1 MTTASALMD
10 TQAAPVQRRFNVD
23 EYYRMAEVGIIGRD
37 DRVELLDGQ
46 VVEMSPIGKTHGM
59 SVDAFTMMMTE
70 AVRGQA
76 IVRIQGVVRLDA
88 FNEPEP
94 DVAVLRLPL
103 RKYGEAHP
111 GPEDVFLIVEVGDS
125 SRRFDKKVKLPM
137 YAAFGIPEV
146 WLVDLDA
153 RRMEVYRS
161 PDAGAYREMTTLGPA
176 DVASLESFPEARI
189 ELKEVF

>member
-10 TQAAPVQRRFNVD
+10 TRATPVQRRFNVD
-23 EYYRMAEVGIIGRD
+23 DYYRMAEIGIIGRD

-59 SVDAFTMMMTE
+59 GVDAFTMMMTE

-76 IVRIQGVVRLDA
+76 IVRIQGVVRLDT

-111 GPEDVFLIVEVGDS
+111 APEDVFLIVEVGDS

-137 YAAFGIPEV
+137 YAKFGIPEV
-146 WLVDLDA
+146 WLVDLVK
-153 RRMEVYRS
+153 RHVEIHRS
-161 PDAGAYREMTTLGPA
+161 PDGNEYRDLTTLGPT
-176 DVASLESFPEARI
+176 DIASPEGFPEARI
-189 ELKEVF
+189 DLKEVF